1 MATPFNPNDVAVV
14 LRPVIKDGTCNGDFE
29 LMVSVVGPITLPQEE
44 IRTLVSIASLLASAV
59 PLMEESKPFTELLM
73 KKCEEIYE
81 DGGYVLMNEVVVD
94 QTKTE
99 ALTEDTKTV
108 GGIQ

>member
-14 LRPVIKDGTCNGDFE
+14 LRPVIENGKCDGNFE
-29 LMVSVVGPITLPQEE
+29 LMVSVVGPVTIPEEE

-73 KKCEEIYE
+73 NKCKEIYE
-81 DGGYVLMNEVVVD
+81 DGGYVLMSDAIFD
-94 QTKTE
+94 QTKAE
-99 ALTEDTKTV
+99 LLTKDTKTV
-108 GGIQ
+108 GGMQ